1 LQRRLDQA
9 MKINLKTISNT
20 ITDTQ
25 LTEVNLKRMNKE
37 EKSQNKQF
45 SFYFNFQWFN
55 RDK

>member
-1 LQRRLDQA
+1 